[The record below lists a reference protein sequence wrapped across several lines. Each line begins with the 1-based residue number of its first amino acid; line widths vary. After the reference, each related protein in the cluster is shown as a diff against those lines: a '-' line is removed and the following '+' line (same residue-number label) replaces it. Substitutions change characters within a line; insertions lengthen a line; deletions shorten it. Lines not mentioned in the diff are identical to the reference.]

1 VSDLTTLPGGGKW
14 HSYSGVQVGGPA
26 VPATVE
32 LVKIPSTGLKD
43 SYVKIIPF
51 YGTVIATATND
62 GLGIKIF
69 INQVAVYESQTST
82 ATGVA
87 GAGPAFPPPA
97 TIIELFI
104 PQQSELQILSL
115 NTANNTLQN
124 RGVAVLGWWL

>member
-14 HSYSGVQVGGPA
+14 HSYSGAQVGGPA

-43 SYVKIIPF
+43 SYVKILPF
-51 YGTVIATATND
+51 YGQPVTTSAGSA
-62 GLGIKIF
+62 LGIKIF
-69 INQVAVYESQTST
+69 INLVAVYELQPQGNERITP
-82 ATGVA
+82 VQV
-87 GAGPAFPPPA
+87 
-97 TIIELFI
+97 ELFI

-115 NTANNTLQN
+115 NTAANTLQN